1 VNLLMRRPSGSVV
14 AVAII
19 GAIVL
24 AGIVS
29 LVL

>member
-1 VNLLMRRPSGSVV
+1 VSVFMRRPSGSAV